1 MSESVQVQASASAS
15 KCKPVQ
21 KDETDGKKISL
32 IREVAAIVRFPERG
46 RGRVANTRFLDG

>member
-1 MSESVQVQASASAS
+1 MKAC

-32 IREVAAIVRFPERG
+32 IEEVAAIVRFPERG
-46 RGRVANTRFLDG
+46 RVANTRFLEG